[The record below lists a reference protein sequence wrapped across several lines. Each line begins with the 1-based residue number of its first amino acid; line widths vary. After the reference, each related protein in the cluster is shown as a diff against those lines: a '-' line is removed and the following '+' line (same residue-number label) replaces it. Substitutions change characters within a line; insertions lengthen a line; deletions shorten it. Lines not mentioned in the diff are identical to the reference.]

1 MSGTIEVRTD
11 DTAGEASAGKVDMK
25 LEVVTIP
32 VSDVDRATAF
42 YRSLGWRQDVTPP
55 GSACSVQFGTNRTSS
70 VPGSAQNQFLIV
82 PDLQAARDELV
93 GRSVDVSEVFHLGP
107 DGPADGPDPQRRSYG
122 SFASFS
128 DPDGNGW
135 VLQEITGR
143 LPGRVE
149 GGTTFGSAADLA
161 ATLRRAEAAH
171 GEHEKRAGG
180 RRDENWPDW
189 YAEYIVNEQAGKPL
203 PT

>member
-11 DTAGEASAGKVDMK
+11 DTAGEANAGKVDMR

-32 VSDVDRATAF
+32 VYDVDRATAF

-107 DGPADGPDPQRRSYG
+107 DGPAGGPDPERRG
-122 SFASFS
+122 LCVAAAIVTWLFVS
-128 DPDGNGW
+128 D
-135 VLQEITGR
+135 E
-143 LPGRVE
+143 
-149 GGTTFGSAADLA
+149 
-161 ATLRRAEAAH
+161 RAEAPPLA
-171 GEHEKRAGG
+171 APG
-180 RRDENWPDW
+180 RGWALPVRE
-189 YAEYIVNEQAGKPL
+189 AEA
-203 PT
+203 TS